1 MVFNA
6 FIYFQS
12 TYDLILF
19 YFKLV
24 MILLLIYICI
34 SWGLMTLILTMVFL
48 LNSLFQLT
56 FLLD

>member
-1 MVFNA
+1 M

-19 YFKLV
+19 YFELV
-24 MILLLIYICI
+24 LIVLLFYISI
-34 SWGLMTLILTMVFL
+34 SWRIMTLILAVVFI